1 MKTAHQHLIYSP
13 QFALRLAL
21 RLALGALASLCFW
34 PLSATAAITL
44 REPEGSD
51 RVTQASLTVTTT
63 GSVFTAGG
71 KEKSQKL
78 PIEAQARFKFRE
90 RRLPSGGR
98 DAAALRS
105 AREFEVAELQTTID
119 GLQTQE
125 SLPANNRQIVSSG
138 AATGVWVYC
147 PAGMLSRETMDLLEL
162 PGEPLALQALL
173 PTEAVEI
180 GGKWTPNAWAIQ
192 MLATVEAVQKSEM
205 NCELVSVKGETA
217 TIQLEGSVL
226 GQRYGANT
234 DVKVSGQMTFDLKN
248 QLIASAKLTYNIK
261 ANIGT
266 VSPGIDARV
275 ESVVTRQLT
284 KSPGSLTDALL
295 KTLPISPPR
304 GVEMLAFDAD
314 PWKVQLLHDRSW
326 HLFQAVL
333 DGNSPVVIFRLMENG
348 SLICQCNVAKLPTA
362 AAGQHAS
369 LDQFEADIQTSL
381 GKRLKGLQPSEKI
394 PTDNGQ
400 TLYRIV
406 AEGQTTLAGE
416 KGAIDVPMQWNY
428 YLLAAPN
435 GQQLSFVFAIE
446 PQLVEQLQDR
456 DIEMVKSVRFTK

>member
-1 MKTAHQHLIYSP
+1 MKSSHHHLVNWL
-13 QFALRLAL
+13 QLTLRLVVC
-21 RLALGALASLCFW
+21 GLASLCLW
-34 PLSATAAITL
+34 PLTATAAITL

-78 PIEAQARFKFRE
+78 PIEARARFQFRE

-105 AREFEVAELQTTID
+105 AREFEVAELETTIA
-119 GLQTQE
+119 GRQSQQ
-125 SLPANNRQIVSSG
+125 SLPESNQKIVASG
-138 AATGVWVYC
+138 ASTGVWVYC
-147 PAGMLSRETMDLLEL
+147 PTGMLSRETMDLLEL

-180 GGKWTPNAWAIQ
+180 GGQWTPNAWAIQ

-205 NCELVSVKGETA
+205 NCELVSVKGDTA
-217 TIQLEGSVL
+217 TIQIEGSVL

-234 DVKVSGQMTFDLKN
+234 EVKITGVMSFDLKH
-248 QLIASAKLTYNIK
+248 QMIDSAKLTYNIK

-284 KSPGSLTDALL
+284 KSQGSLTDALL
-295 KTLPISPPR
+295 ETLPISPPR
-304 GVEMLAFDAD
+304 GVEMLAFDAT
-314 PWKVQLLHDRSW
+314 PWKVQMLHDRSW

-333 DGNSPVVIFRLMENG
+333 DGTSPVVIFRLMENG

-369 LDQFEADIQTSL
+369 LDQFEADIKTSL
-381 GKRLKGLQPSEKI
+381 GKRFKGLQPREKI

-400 TLYRIV
+400 TLYRVV

-428 YLLAAPN
+428 YLSAAPS

-456 DIEMVKSVRFTK
+456 DVEMVKSVRFTK